1 MTAPAN
7 LAQILGRAIPT
18 IHIFDVGAML
28 VEQDRYQPLV
38 AAGLAKVTGLE
49 PNPAEYAK
57 LQGRQGPYSYLPVF
71 LGNGGPATFHLTRYP
86 GCSSLMAPDAAVIDM
101 FMTIGC
107 ADPGGNFYVQSRE
120 RVETVR
126 MDDLGS
132 SVVIDFLK
140 IDVQGY
146 ELEIMRHGTGK
157 LANTVMIECEA
168 EFVPLYRGQPL
179 FGDIQC
185 FLREQGFV
193 LHKLIDVGGRPFR
206 PFSPPNPYLPMSQLL
221 WADAIFVRDF
231 TRLDSYS
238 DDGLI
243 KAAAILD
250 LVYGSYDLAALLLGE
265 YDRRAKSDLRNR
277 YLEALRRRPLQLQFL
292 NVLNYP
298 K

>member
-1 MTAPAN
+1 
-7 LAQILGRAIPT
+7 
-18 IHIFDVGAML
+18 
-28 VEQDRYQPLV
+28 LV
-38 AAGLAKVTGLE
+38 AAGLAKGTGLE
-49 PNPAEYAK
+49 PNPAEDAK

-71 LGNGGPATFHLTRYP
+71 LGNGGPPPFHLTPHPR
-86 GCSSLMAPDAAVIDM
+86 CSSPVGPDAPGLRMVLN
-101 FMTIGC
+101 TGW
-107 ADPGGNFYVQSRE
+107 ADPGGNTYDQSRE

-193 LHKLIDVGGRPFR
+193 LHKLID
-206 PFSPPNPYLPMSQLL
+206 
-221 WADAIFVRDF
+221 
-231 TRLDSYS
+231 
-238 DDGLI
+238 
-243 KAAAILD
+243 
-250 LVYGSYDLAALLLGE
+250 
-265 YDRRAKSDLRNR
+265 
-277 YLEALRRRPLQLQFL
+277 
-292 NVLNYP
+292 
-298 K
+298 